1 MNTDLYRDVADRLF
15 GAIERGE
22 YDTVDGM
29 WADDVTVWHTGD
41 SQDNDRVRAL
51 KVIRWFL
58 DNTTR
63 RSYEILDR
71 RCFDGGFVQQHVLR
85 ASRSDRG
92 ERSDG
97 MDNPSIEMRV
107 CIVIKVDGEGRITR
121 VDEYFDPAD
130 MAPLLRSTT

>member
-1 MNTDLYRDVADRLF
+1 VNTDVRLDVANRLF
-15 GAIERGE
+15 GAIERGD

-51 KVIRWFL
+51 KVIRWFI
-58 DNTTR
+58 NVTTS

-71 RCFDGGFVQQHVLR
+71 QYFDGGFVQQHVLR
-85 ASRSDRG
+85 ASRSD
-92 ERSDG
+92 DV
-97 MDNPSIEMRV
+97 SIEMRV
-107 CIVIKVDGEGRITR
+107 CIVIKVDAKGRITR
-121 VDEYFDPAD
+121 IDEYFDPAD